1 MCISEFQGMV
11 NPEKTIDETVVPFT
25 GQLLMK
31 QYIAIKQIW
40 HKGVRT
46 LYCQGLHMGF

>member
-11 NPEKTIDETVVPFT
+11 NPKKTIDETVVPFM

-31 QYIAIKQIW
+31 HYIPIK
-40 HKGVRT
+40 H
-46 LYCQGLHMGF
+46 LNMA